1 MSRALPPARWGVPM
15 NANRAGISN
24 KQLIFAEVLTG
35 FLICVMVL
43 GLFDE
48 YTDVVTARSF
58 STIVFASI
66 LMEALTFLTFVF
78 KDWWI
83 DFLTRWRGE
92 LSRPQ
97 KVLALWA
104 VMFLSKF
111 PFLWAI
117 EWVFQGD
124 FEVGGFF
131 SIVLLVG
138 CVTILA
144 KLANAFFVRLGAPED
159 VLN

>member
-1 MSRALPPARWGVPM
+1 MSTGESTLSRR
-15 NANRAGISN
+15 
-24 KQLIFAEVLTG
+24 QLMFAEVFVG
-35 FLICVMVL
+35 FLIYMLVL
-43 GLFDE
+43 GLFEE
-48 YTDVVTARSF
+48 YTDIVTAKSF
-58 STIVFASI
+58 SVIVLAAM
-66 LMEALTFLTFVF
+66 LMEALTFLTFLC

-83 DFLTRWRGE
+83 GFLTRWRGE

-97 KVLALWA
+97 KLIGLWA
-104 VMFLSKF
+104 VMFFSKF

-117 EWVFQGD
+117 DWVFQGD
-124 FEVGGFF
+124 FAVRGFF

-138 CVTILA
+138 CVTVLA

>member
-1 MSRALPPARWGVPM
+1 MDE
-15 NANRAGISN
+15 NRVGLSN
-24 KQLIFAEVLTG
+24 RQLIFAEVLIGT
-35 FLICVMVL
+35 LIYVLVL

-48 YTDVVTARSF
+48 YTDVVTATSF

-66 LMEALTFLTFVF
+66 LMEALTFLTFIF

-83 DFLTRWRGE
+83 GFLTRWRGE

-97 KVLALWA
+97 KLFGLWL
-104 VMFLSKF
+104 VMFFSKF

-117 EWVFQGD
+117 EWIFRGS

-131 SIVLLVG
+131 SIVILVG

-144 KLANAFFVRLGAPED
+144 KLANAFFVRLGAPAD

>member
-1 MSRALPPARWGVPM
+1 MASNPSPLSR
-15 NANRAGISN
+15 N
-24 KQLIFAEVLTG
+24 QFIFAELLVGT
-35 FLICVMVL
+35 LIYVVVL

-48 YTDVVTARSF
+48 YTDIVTAKRF

-66 LMEALTFLTFVF
+66 LLEALTFLTFLF

-83 DFLTRWRGE
+83 GFLTRWRGE

-97 KVLALWA
+97 KLFGLWL
-104 VMFLSKF
+104 VMFFSKF

-117 EWVFQGD
+117 EWIFRGS

-131 SIVLLVG
+131 SIVILVAT
-138 CVTILA
+138 VTILA

>member
-1 MSRALPPARWGVPM
+1 MQVDRMGLS
-15 NANRAGISN
+15 NR
-24 KQLIFAEVLTG
+24 QLIFAEVLTG
-35 FLICVMVL
+35 TLIYVVVL

-48 YTDVVTARSF
+48 YTDVVSAKSF
-58 STIVFASI
+58 STIIFASI
-66 LMEALTFLTFVF
+66 LMEALTFLTFLF

-83 DFLTRWRGE
+83 GFLTRWRGD

-97 KVLALWA
+97 KLFGLWL
-104 VMFLSKF
+104 VMFFSKF

-117 EWVFQGD
+117 DWVFRGD

-131 SIVLLVG
+131 SIVILVG
-138 CVTILA
+138 CVTVLG
-144 KLANAFFVRLGAPED
+144 KLANAFFVRLGAPAD

>member
-1 MSRALPPARWGVPM
+1 METNQPSLSRH
-15 NANRAGISN
+15 
-24 KQLIFAEVLTG
+24 QLIFAEVLVGT
-35 FLICVMVL
+35 LIYVVVL
-43 GLFDE
+43 GLFND
-48 YTDVVTARSF
+48 YTDVVRAKSF

-66 LMEALTFLTFVF
+66 LMEALTFLTFYF

-83 DFLTRWRGE
+83 GFLTRWRGE

-97 KVLALWA
+97 KLFGLWL
-104 VMFLSKF
+104 VMFFSKF

-117 EWVFQGD
+117 EWVFRGS

-131 SIVLLVG
+131 SIVILVG
-138 CVTILA
+138 CVTVLA
-144 KLANAFFVRLGAPED
+144 KLANAFFVRLGAPAD

>member
-1 MSRALPPARWGVPM
+1 MESHPLSLSR
-15 NANRAGISN
+15 
-24 KQLIFAEVLTG
+24 KQLIFAEVVTG
-35 FLICVMVL
+35 FLIYVLVL

-48 YTDVVTARSF
+48 YTDVVTAKNF
-58 STIVFASI
+58 STVILASI
-66 LMEALTFLTFVF
+66 LLEALTFLTFLF

-83 DFLTRWRGE
+83 AFLTRWRGE
-92 LSRPQ
+92 LSTPQ
-97 KVLALWA
+97 KLFGLWL
-104 VMFLSKF
+104 VMFFSKF

-117 EWVFQGD
+117 DWVFRGD

-131 SIVLLVG
+131 SIVILVG

-144 KLANAFFVRLGAPED
+144 KLANAFFVRLGAPAD

>member
-1 MSRALPPARWGVPM
+1 MSASAAPLSR
-15 NANRAGISN
+15 N
-24 KQLIFAEVLTG
+24 QLIFAEVVTG
-35 FLICVMVL
+35 FLIYVLVL

-48 YTDVVTARSF
+48 YTDVVSAKSF
-58 STIVFASI
+58 SNIIFASI
-66 LMEALTFLTFVF
+66 LMEALTFLTFLF

-83 DFLTRWRGE
+83 ELLTRWRGE

-97 KVLALWA
+97 KLLGLWP
-104 VMFLSKF
+104 VMFFSKF

-117 EWVFQGD
+117 EWVFQGS

-131 SIVLLVG
+131 SIVILVG
-138 CVTILA
+138 CVTVLA
-144 KLANAFFVRLGAPED
+144 KLANAFFVRLGAPAD

>member
-1 MSRALPPARWGVPM
+1 METNQPLLSRH
-15 NANRAGISN
+15 
-24 KQLIFAEVLTG
+24 QLIFAEVLVGT
-35 FLICVMVL
+35 LIYVVVL
-43 GLFDE
+43 GLFND
-48 YTDVVTARSF
+48 YTDVVRAKSF

-66 LMEALTFLTFVF
+66 LMEALTFLTFYF

-83 DFLTRWRGE
+83 GFLTRWRGE

-97 KVLALWA
+97 KLFGLWL
-104 VMFLSKF
+104 VMFFSKL

-117 EWVFQGD
+117 EWVFRGD

-131 SIVLLVG
+131 SIVILVG
-138 CVTILA
+138 CVTVLA
-144 KLANAFFVRLGAPED
+144 KLANAFFVRLGAPAD

>member
-1 MSRALPPARWGVPM
+1 MESHPPSLSR
-15 NANRAGISN
+15 
-24 KQLIFAEVLTG
+24 KQLIFAEVVTG
-35 FLICVMVL
+35 FLIYVLVL

-48 YTDVVTARSF
+48 YTDVVTAKSF
-58 STIVFASI
+58 STVILASI
-66 LMEALTFLTFVF
+66 LLEALTFLTFLF

-83 DFLTRWRGE
+83 AFLTRWRGE
-92 LSRPQ
+92 LSTPQ
-97 KVLALWA
+97 KLFGLWL
-104 VMFLSKF
+104 VMFFSKF

-117 EWVFQGD
+117 DWFFRGD

-131 SIVLLVG
+131 SIVILVG

-144 KLANAFFVRLGAPED
+144 KLANAFFVRLGAPAD